1 MWRIST
7 SYGAGGVSLLFENS
21 VINWFDYLERKAGRI
36 DTVNRKNVCE
46 DKGDRELY
54 FPEFSRVQTNWI
66 MGCLFHRF
74 LIRPWKRSC
83 MIVYSTSSAR
93 RYISLRDY
101 NLQLVHCICLRLIS
115 FGYPSYRGVRQD
127 TKKETHLIWVS
138 TYVSTKVLIQ
148 DPITTSATGDGTSIL
163 CGHPSHANSLSIV
176 WVPVIE
182 PATSHSAVTRS
193 NNWTSPDVVKL
204 RVPHISNASSAW

>member
-1 MWRIST
+1 MT
-7 SYGAGGVSLLFENS
+7 
-21 VINWFDYLERKAGRI
+21 
-36 DTVNRKNVCE
+36 TVNRKNVCQ

-101 NLQLVHCICLRLIS
+101 NLQLVHCICPRLIS

-163 CGHPSHANSLSIV
+163 RGHPSHANSLSIV